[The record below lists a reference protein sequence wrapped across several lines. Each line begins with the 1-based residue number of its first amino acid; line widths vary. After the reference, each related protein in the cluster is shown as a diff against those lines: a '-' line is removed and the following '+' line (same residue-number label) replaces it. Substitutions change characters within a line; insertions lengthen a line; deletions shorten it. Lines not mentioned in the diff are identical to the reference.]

1 MTKKG
6 TSAPCLGEVCAQ
18 ISELTGVEVDADL
31 STKRQEILDG
41 RTAAHEAAKDVATS
55 MAEERRPRPSALCK
69 ACTLR
74 TKERTGDP
82 AAAKWKV
89 HTLPGVKSRKA
100 DEL

>member
-55 MAEERRPRPSALCK
+55 MAEARRRVRAFALLLCV
-69 ACTLR
+69 AIAQVSTITETR
-74 TKERTGDP
+74 
-82 AAAKWKV
+82 A
-89 HTLPGVKSRKA
+89 
-100 DEL
+100 